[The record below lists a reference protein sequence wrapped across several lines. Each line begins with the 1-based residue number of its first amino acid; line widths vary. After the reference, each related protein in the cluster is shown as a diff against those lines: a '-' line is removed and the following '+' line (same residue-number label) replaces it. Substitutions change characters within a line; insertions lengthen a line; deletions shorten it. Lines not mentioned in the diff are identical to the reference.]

1 MHESKDIDWRNAPR
15 TTGARHFVE
24 MVVHEDVVDPQVYR
38 MELNDVVLCV
48 PEDFDDEVILRLL
61 HLARAC

>member
-15 TTGARHFVE
+15 TKGAGHFVE
-24 MVVHEDVVDPQVYR
+24 MVVHEDVVEPQVYR
-38 MELNDVVLCV
+38 VELNDVVLSV